1 MSQRQGRL
9 PRRIG
14 LVGGECTGKS
24 TLAAAL
30 AEALPGCVVDEAL
43 RAFVD
48 REGRTP
54 EQHEQDGL
62 MAEQARAEDVVADTC
77 PHAVVIADP
86 APLMT
91 AVYSRQYFDDPSL
104 LAAAAEHARGYDLVV
119 WCTPDLPW
127 RPDGVQRDGPEHR
140 ARTDELIA
148 DLARSELSPRGIP
161 VLRVDGDTATRVT
174 SVLRAWQ
181 P

>member
-1 MSQRQGRL
+1 MSQRHGTP

-14 LVGGECTGKS
+14 LLGGECTGKS
-24 TLAAAL
+24 TLATAL
-30 AEALPGCVVDEAL
+30 AEALPACIAPEAL

-54 EQHEQDGL
+54 RRDEQEAL
-62 MAEQARAEDVVADTC
+62 MAEQADLEDATASRCAHGVV
-77 PHAVVIADP
+77 VADP

-104 LAAAAEHARGYDLVV
+104 VAVGADLAQGYALVV
-119 WCTPDLPW
+119 WCAPDLPW
-127 RPDGVQRDGPEHR
+127 RPDGIHRDGPAHR
-140 ARTDELIA
+140 DRTDALLGEVV
-148 DLARSELSPRGIP
+148 RTELSARGIP
-161 VLRVDGDTATRVT
+161 VVRVSGDTATRVT